1 MGAAVIRLRVK
12 RRRTRRADGEQGT
25 TMIEVIIASA
35 LLVTLMAGLMAM
47 SSLAIATTENQG
59 HLGARATEYAQDKM
73 EQLLALDYSNAI
85 TDTRSFPAA
94 ASGGSGLAPG
104 GSFNVDSPVALY
116 VDYLDVNGNLCGTT
130 GAACAAPS
138 GTTPPSG
145 WFYER
150 AWKIDD
156 NSTDATLPASLKR
169 ITVGAAT
176 TRGFGGSNRATS
188 YLTVLK
194 SNPF

>member
-1 MGAAVIRLRVK
+1 MGAAV
-12 RRRTRRADGEQGT
+12 TRMRGEQGT
-25 TMIEVIIASA
+25 TIIEVIVASA

-59 HLGARATEYAQDKM
+59 HLAARATEYAQDKM
-73 EQLLALDYSNAI
+73 EQLLSLDYSNAI
-85 TDTRSFPAA
+85 TDTRSFPAG

-104 GSFNVDSPVALY
+104 GSYNVDSAVALY

-130 GAACAAPS
+130 GADCLAPV
-138 GTTPPSG
+138 GATPPAK

-156 NSTDATLPASLKR
+156 NSTDGTLPTNLKR
-169 ITVGAAT
+169 ITVAAAT
-176 TRGFGGSNRATS
+176 SRGFGGSTRASS

>member
-1 MGAAVIRLRVK
+1 M
-12 RRRTRRADGEQGT
+12 TRMRGEQGT
-25 TMIEVIIASA
+25 TIIEVIVASA

-59 HLGARATEYAQDKM
+59 HLAARATEYAQDKM
-73 EQLLALDYSNAI
+73 EQLLSLDYGNAI
-85 TDTRSFPAA
+85 TDTRSFPAG
-94 ASGGSGLAPG
+94 ASGGSGLAVG
-104 GSFNVDSPVALY
+104 GSYNVDSPMVLY

-150 AWKIDD
+150 AWQI
-156 NSTDATLPASLKR
+156 TDVSPPACLPPSCGLKQ
-169 ITVGAAT
+169 ITVGAT
-176 TRGFGGSNRATS
+176 TIRGFGGSTRASS

-194 SNPF
+194 TMPF

>member
-1 MGAAVIRLRVK
+1 MR
-12 RRRTRRADGEQGT
+12 GEQGT
-25 TMIEVIIASA
+25 TIIEVIIASA

-59 HLGARATEYAQDKM
+59 HLAARATEYAQDKM
-73 EQLLALDYSNAI
+73 EQLLALDYGNAI
-85 TDTRSFPAA
+85 TDTRSFPAG
-94 ASGGSGLAPG
+94 ASGGSGLTPG
-104 GSFNVDSPVALY
+104 GSFNVDSPTALY
-116 VDYLDVNGNLCGTT
+116 VDYLDVNGNLCGST
-130 GAACAAPS
+130 GAACAAPV
-138 GTTPPSG
+138 GATPPSG

-156 NSTDATLPASLKR
+156 RTTDGSLPTNLKR
-169 ITVGAAT
+169 IRVASAT
-176 TRGFGGSNRATS
+176 SRGFGGSTRATS

>member
-1 MGAAVIRLRVK
+1 MTRLRQGFGA
-12 RRRTRRADGEQGT
+12 RARDERGT
-25 TMIEVIIASA
+25 TILEVVVASA
-35 LLVTLMAGLMAM
+35 LLVTLMAGLMGL

-59 HLGARATEYAQDKM
+59 HLAARATEYAQDKM
-73 EQLLALDYSNAI
+73 EQLLALDYSD
-85 TDTRSFPAA
+85 TLSDTRTFPASSCPVTTPA
-94 ASGGSGLAPG
+94 KPCGLTPG
-104 GSFNVDSPVALY
+104 GSYNVDSPVEYY

-156 NSTDATLPASLKR
+156 STTDGTLPTNLKR
-169 ITVGAAT
+169 IAVAAST
-176 TRGFGGSNRATS
+176 SRGFGGVTRATS

>member
-1 MGAAVIRLRVK
+1 MGAAV
-12 RRRTRRADGEQGT
+12 TRMRGEQGT
-25 TMIEVIIASA
+25 TIIEVIVASA

-47 SSLAIATTENQG
+47 SSLAISTTENQG
-59 HLGARATEYAQDKM
+59 HLGARVTEYAQDKM
-73 EQLLALDYSNAI
+73 EQLLSLDYGNAI
-85 TDTRSFPAA
+85 TDTRSFPAGT
-94 ASGGSGLAPG
+94 SGGSGLTPG
-104 GSFNVDSPVALY
+104 GSYNVDSPVALY

-156 NSTDATLPASLKR
+156 STTDATLPANLKR

-176 TRGFGGSNRATS
+176 TRGFGGATRATS

-194 SNPF
+194 SSPF

>member
-1 MGAAVIRLRVK
+1 MGAAV
-12 RRRTRRADGEQGT
+12 TRMRGEQGT
-25 TMIEVIIASA
+25 TIIEVVVASA

-59 HLGARATEYAQDKM
+59 HLAARATEYAQDKM
-73 EQLLALDYSNAI
+73 EQLLSLDYGNAI
-85 TDTRSFPAA
+85 TDTRSFPAVA
-94 ASGGSGLAPG
+94 CTPIATCVAGLTPG
-104 GSFNVDSPVALY
+104 GSYNVDSPVAMY
-116 VDYLDVNGNLCGTT
+116 VDYLDVSGNLCGTA
-130 GAACAAPS
+130 GADCPPPVGA
-138 GTTPPSG
+138 TPPDK

-156 NSTDATLPASLKR
+156 HGTDATLPTNLKR
-169 ITVGAAT
+169 ITVAAAT
-176 TRGFGGSNRATS
+176 SRGFGGSTRATS

>member
-1 MGAAVIRLRVK
+1 MTLR
-12 RRRTRRADGEQGT
+12 RDRFAGGEQGT
-25 TMIEVIIASA
+25 TIIEVVIASA

-47 SSLAIATTENQG
+47 SGLAISTTENQG
-59 HLGARATEYAQDKM
+59 HLAARVTEYAQDKM
-73 EQLLALDYSNAI
+73 EQLLALDYGNAI
-85 TDTRSFPAA
+85 TDTRTFPAG
-94 ASGGSGLAPG
+94 ASGGSGLSVG
-104 GSFNVDSPVALY
+104 GSYNVDSPVALY

-138 GTTPPSG
+138 GITPPSG

-150 AWKIDD
+150 AWKI
-156 NSTDATLPASLKR
+156 TDVSPPACGATSCLKQ

-176 TRGFGGSNRATS
+176 SRGFGGTTRATS

-194 SNPF
+194 SSPF